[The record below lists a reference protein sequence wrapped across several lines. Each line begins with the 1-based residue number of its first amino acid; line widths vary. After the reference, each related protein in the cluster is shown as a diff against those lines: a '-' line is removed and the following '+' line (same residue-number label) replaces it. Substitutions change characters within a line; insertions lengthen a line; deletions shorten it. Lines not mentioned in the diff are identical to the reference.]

1 MLKLVKH
8 KLDFIAK
15 RILSLNEVTGLSLP
29 SNYFNISSEMS
40 FESIVSN
47 KNNSDSESEWE
58 SDKQPAE
65 EDKVKI
71 KIN

>member
-58 SDKQPAE
+58 SDKQSAE